1 MYNSILAAV
10 SDSPSSWAVIE
21 FLGNLSLCPDK
32 VEITL
37 LNVLRKPSSGEE
49 LMGRKFIEEQPARFH
64 QTLEKA
70 RQRLIEKGFH
80 PESVK
85 TDVIHEPY
93 QTIADGIIDY
103 FHKHHF
109 NMVLIGR
116 KKMSKA
122 EEFVLGDVSVK
133 LVRALDSTAVVVVK
147 IDPVWHDRCPL

>member
-1 MYNSILAAV
+1 MKNKILAAV

-21 FLGNLSLCPDK
+21 FLCNLSLCPDQ

-37 LNVLRKPSSGEE
+37 LNVIRKPSSGEE
-49 LMGRKFIEEQPARFH
+49 LMGRKFIEEQPERFH
-64 QTLEKA
+64 KTLEKA
-70 RQRLIEKGFH
+70 KQRLVEKGYFE
-80 PESVK
+80 ESIRI
-85 TDVIHEPY
+85 DVINDPFP
-93 QTIADGIIDY
+93 TIAEGIIEY
-103 FHKHHF
+103 FNKEHF

-122 EEFVLGDVSVK
+122 EEFVLGDASVK

>member
-1 MYNSILAAV
+1 MKNTILAAV

-21 FLGNLSLCPDK
+21 FLGNLSLCPEQ

-37 LNVLRKPSSGEE
+37 LNVLRKPTSGEE
-49 LMGRKFIEEQPARFH
+49 LMGKKFIEEQPERYH
-64 QTLEKA
+64 KTLEKA
-70 RQRLIEKGFH
+70 KNRLVEKGFLEESIKIEVISH
-80 PESVK
+80 PF
-85 TDVIHEPY
+85 P
-93 QTIADGIIDY
+93 TIADGVIDY
-103 FHKHHF
+103 FSKHHF

>member
-1 MYNSILAAV
+1 MKNTILAAV

-21 FLGNLSLCPDK
+21 FLGNLSLCPEQ

-37 LNVLRKPSSGEE
+37 LNVIRKPTSGEE
-49 LMGRKFIEEQPARFH
+49 LMGKKFIEEQPERYH
-64 QTLEKA
+64 KTLEKA
-70 RQRLIEKGFH
+70 KNRLVEKGFLEESIKIEVINH
-80 PESVK
+80 PF
-85 TDVIHEPY
+85 P
-93 QTIADGIIDY
+93 TIADGVIDY
-103 FHKHHF
+103 FSKHHF